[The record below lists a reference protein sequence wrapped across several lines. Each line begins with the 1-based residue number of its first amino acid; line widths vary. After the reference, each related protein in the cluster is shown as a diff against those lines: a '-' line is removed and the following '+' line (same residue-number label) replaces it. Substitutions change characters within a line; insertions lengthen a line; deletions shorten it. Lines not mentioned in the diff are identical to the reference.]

1 MYQIC
6 LFFYC
11 KRTRQKSIEF
21 PAGWPLNFHHLLGRP
36 LSQFLSKCAC
46 FIKNV
51 YTCSM
56 SDEAVVKRIKVIVK
70 EHGGQLALANAIGVD
85 QGFISK
91 VINQKQD
98 VSYYLIRKLCFQL
111 KYSPEWLILGTGEK
125 MIHKPDSAKL
135 ITEIQMMR
143 TEVDILHARMRAYE
157 LELQELKQQG
167 VAGRQKA
174 G

>member
-1 MYQIC
+1 
-6 LFFYC
+6 
-11 KRTRQKSIEF
+11 
-21 PAGWPLNFHHLLGRP
+21 
-36 LSQFLSKCAC
+36 
-46 FIKNV
+46 
-51 YTCSM
+51 M
-56 SDEAVVKRIKVIVK
+56 SDEAIIKRLKVIVK
-70 EHGGQLALANAIGVD
+70 EHGGQLGLAGAIGVD

-98 VSYYLIRKLCFQL
+98 ISYYLIRKLCFQL

-125 MIHKPDSAKL
+125 KIDKPESAKL

-157 LELQELKQQG
+157 IEIKDLRDQLHLDK
-167 VAGRQKA
+167 KA

>member
-1 MYQIC
+1 
-6 LFFYC
+6 
-11 KRTRQKSIEF
+11 
-21 PAGWPLNFHHLLGRP
+21 
-36 LSQFLSKCAC
+36 
-46 FIKNV
+46 
-51 YTCSM
+51 M
-56 SDEAVVKRIKVIVK
+56 SDEAIIKRLKVIVK
-70 EHGGQLALANAIGVD
+70 EHGGQLSLASAIGVD

-98 VSYYLIRKLCFQL
+98 ISYYLIRKLCFQL

-125 MIHKPDSAKL
+125 KIDKPESAKL

-157 LELQELKQQG
+157 MEMKELREQLHLDK
-167 VAGRQKA
+167 KA